1 MIKNIMKSGAVA
13 AALLAGTMLA
23 SGTAHAEN
31 QIAFIPKLVGVGF
44 FTTGASA
51 SGSASASR
59 LRLLR

>member
-44 FTTGASA
+44 FTSGGAGA
-51 SGSASASR
+51 A
-59 LRLLR
+59 